1 MCNKKRPQIVKNL
14 VYSIVSKPQVR
25 SVKLSSYMYNFAI
38 FYLLRHDLCYRKLML
53 TIVSLNYLLSTLQCQ
68 VCYCFSN
75 LLKKVVGTKVT
86 VCWFAMI
93 CMSCFMT
100 CDSNETGLMKLYND
114 IMLSLDSVV
123 KHNSSSFGL
132 LLN

>member
-1 MCNKKRPQIVKNL
+1 M
-14 VYSIVSKPQVR
+14 
-25 SVKLSSYMYNFAI
+25 LSM
-38 FYLLRHDLCYRKLML
+38 LL
-53 TIVSLNYLLSTLQCQ
+53 
-68 VCYCFSN
+68 FSN

-86 VCWFAMI
+86 VCWLAMI

-100 CDSNETGLMKLYND
+100 CDSNATGLMKLYND